1 MKLQTQQETG
11 RGPVGW
17 LPDEIGEIRMKR
29 YLGIGLTV
37 AALIASLS
45 ALAQDTT
52 TVVTPD
58 QTTVVND
65 NGSVATYPTTGW
77 DPSMLMA
84 ASGALAAGS
93 LGLKGFLRKRA

>member
-1 MKLQTQQETG
+1 M
-11 RGPVGW
+11 R
-17 LPDEIGEIRMKR
+17 R
-29 YLGIGLTV
+29 YLGLALTV
-37 AALIASLS
+37 AALTASLS
-45 ALAQDTT
+45 ALAQDNAT

-58 QTTVVND
+58 QTTVVSGD
-65 NGSVATYPTTGW
+65 GSVATYPTTGW